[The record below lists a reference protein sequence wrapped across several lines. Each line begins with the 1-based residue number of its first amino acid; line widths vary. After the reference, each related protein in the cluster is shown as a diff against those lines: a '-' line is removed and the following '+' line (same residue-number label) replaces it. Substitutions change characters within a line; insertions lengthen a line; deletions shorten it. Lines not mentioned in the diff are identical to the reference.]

1 MLLELRF
8 EDINIKRANINIS
21 LGFLVIFLY
30 PGHESLPR
38 QSHEGFIHDLMESNA
53 TIIPAPIYRTPATE
67 PCAFTPNFNGQVPQA
82 RVQEALANNGQQS
95 AGCVEYSHPQHD
107 IFDSLTLFPLDLSCL
122 FIQCLVEDENDA
134 LQFERALDLERLHQ
148 NLVNGSHVN
157 SRCVNSRQISDD
169 IL

>member
-8 EDINIKRANINIS
+8 ADITIKRANINIC

-67 PCAFTPNFNGQVPQA
+67 PCAITPDSTDRSLKPASWKHLPIMDSKVQAVWNTLILRTISLILSLCFHWTSVAFAYNVWSKTRTMLFN
-82 RVQEALANNGQQS
+82 
-95 AGCVEYSHPQHD
+95 
-107 IFDSLTLFPLDLSCL
+107 LSVL
-122 FIQCLVEDENDA
+122 LIL
-134 LQFERALDLERLHQ
+134 
-148 NLVNGSHVN
+148 
-157 SRCVNSRQISDD
+157 SDCTRTS
-169 IL
+169 